1 MTKSELIQ
9 KDNKN
14 VQKTVTCSEPR
25 TSVTFTPRFDSWETA
40 EAIVL
45 SGDLPGVSADALDIQ
60 FEGDQ
65 LTIHGAV
72 GERGDGRKSLHSE
85 YGIGDFHRSFT
96 IGETVE
102 SERIS
107 AELDGGVLTVTLP
120 KSNRAR
126 PRRIEV
132 TEG

>member
-1 MTKSELIQ
+1 MTKSGLVQ
-9 KDNKN
+9 KDNN
-14 VQKTVTCSEPR
+14 VDQTATCAAPRNVTY
-25 TSVTFTPRFDSWETA
+25 TPRFDSWETA

-45 SGDLPGVSADALDIQ
+45 SGDLPGVSAEVLDIQ

-72 GERGDGRKSLHSE
+72 VGRSDGRKLLHSE

-96 IGETVE
+96 IGEAID

-107 AELDGGVLTVTLP
+107 AELVGGVLTVTLP
-120 KSNRAR
+120 KSDRAR